1 MKRILTIL
9 LAASLILATG
19 CKRGKEAQKE
29 RSVGGTAE
37 ILVVTQTLEQ
47 WEGAQGDAIRDYF
60 TQEQYGLP
68 QPEPLYKVTHVNA
81 SKFSDMFKKHK
92 CILLVETDP
101 GMVTPKIELGEDIWS
116 APQRYIKITAP
127 DANSWVE
134 TFEKHKEAYK
144 SMFDKTEL
152 KRIMTIL
159 RPSTNTDIY
168 KMLDKKFGIKMSVPE
183 GFFVAKDENDFV
195 WLRKEL
201 DKSGTGLLIYSEDY
215 TDTLQLELN
224 SIVTKRDI
232 LTNKY
237 IPGPTDGSYMTTEK
251 EFVPPVTSSSMTFE
265 AGYATEV
272 RGMWCLVGDYMAGPF
287 ISYTFVNPNTN
298 KLITVEGYV
307 YAPNQD
313 KRNLLMQLQAI
324 ICDVKM

>member
-1 MKRILTIL
+1 MNRLAIVLSISLMILF
-9 LAASLILATG
+9 SS
-19 CKRGKEAQKE
+19 CDRNKEVQKE

-37 ILVVTQTLEQ
+37 LLVVTQTLEQ

-101 GMVTPKIELGEDIWS
+101 GLVTPKIELGEDIWS

-127 DANSWVE
+127 DAKTWVE
-134 TFEKHKEAYK
+134 TFDKYKETYK

-152 KRIMTIL
+152 KRIMSIL
-159 RPSTNTDIY
+159 RPSTNTEIY
-168 KMLDKKFGIKMSVPE
+168 KLLEKKFGIKMSVPE
-183 GFFVAKDENDFV
+183 GFFVAKEDNNFV

-201 DKSGTGLLIYSEDY
+201 DKSGAGIIIYSEDY
-215 TDTLQLELN
+215 TDTLQLELPY
-224 SIVTKRDI
+224 IVNKRDI
-232 LTNKY
+232 MTQKY
-237 IPGPTDGSYMTTEK
+237 IPGPVDGSYMTTEK
-251 EFVPPVTSSSMTFE
+251 EFVPPVASGSMTFE

-287 ISYTFVNPNTN
+287 VSYTFVNPNTN
-298 KLITVEGYV
+298 KLITAEGYI

-324 ICDVKM
+324 ICDIKY

>member
-1 MKRILTIL
+1 MLIAALL
-9 LAASLILATG
+9 LAATACNET
-19 CKRGKEAQKE
+19 KEVKKE

-47 WEGAQGDAIRDYF
+47 WEGAEGQAIRDYF

-81 SKFSDMFKKHK
+81 NKFSDMFRKHK
-92 CILLVETDP
+92 CILLVETDQ
-101 GMVTPKIELGEDIWS
+101 GMDKPKTELGEDIWA

-127 DANSWVE
+127 NAASWVE
-134 TFEKHKEAYK
+134 TFNNHKEAYK
-144 SMFDKTEL
+144 TMFDKAEL
-152 KRIMTIL
+152 SRIMTIL
-159 RPSTNTDIY
+159 RPSTNADIM
-168 KMLDKKFGIKMSVPE
+168 KSLEKQFGIKMSVPE
-183 GFFVAKDENDFV
+183 GFFIAKQEGNFV

-201 DKSGTGLLIYSEDY
+201 DKSGAGIMIYSEDY
-215 TDTLQLELN
+215 TDTTQFEPN
-224 SIVTKRDI
+224 KIVTMRDI
-232 LTNKY
+232 TTQKH

-251 EFVPPVTSSSMTFE
+251 EFVPPVAKYATTFE
-265 AGYATEV
+265 AGFATEV

-287 ISYTFVNPNTN
+287 VSYTFVNPKTN
-298 KLITVEGYV
+298 KLITAEGYI

-324 ICDVKM
+324 ICDLKM